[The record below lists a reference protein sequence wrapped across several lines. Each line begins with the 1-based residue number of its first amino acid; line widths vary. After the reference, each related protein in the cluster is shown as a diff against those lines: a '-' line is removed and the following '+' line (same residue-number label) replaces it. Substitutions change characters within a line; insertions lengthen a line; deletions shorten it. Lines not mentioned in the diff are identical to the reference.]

1 MPPKTRPGCRGDRV
15 AIGKAYARIGQH
27 TLDHGGEPLG
37 MRAGGDL
44 GHHSAEGRVFGI
56 LRRDALRHDAPFA
69 VDQRD
74 RGFIAGAFNSEN
86 QCHPAFP

>member
-1 MPPKTRPGCRGDRV
+1 
-15 AIGKAYARIGQH
+15 
-27 TLDHGGEPLG
+27 

-44 GHHSAEGRVFGI
+44 GYHSAEGRVFGI